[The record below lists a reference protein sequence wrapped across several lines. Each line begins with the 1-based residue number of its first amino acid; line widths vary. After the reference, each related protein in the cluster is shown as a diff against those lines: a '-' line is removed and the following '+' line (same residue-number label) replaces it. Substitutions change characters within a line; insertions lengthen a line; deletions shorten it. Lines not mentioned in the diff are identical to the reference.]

1 MAVAVADTV
10 GGERPRHD
18 SPASNR
24 SQVSQ
29 LKSATTPTMA
39 FPTLGPARMEA
50 AVGTEGDRATPQ
62 TSRREC
68 RPPASRR
75 ECWPPASR
83 RECRP
88 PASRIRTW
96 HSVRDFGEADL
107 QERRNP
113 SRRAVSWAIFLPV
126 SGIGKR
132 AGQGK
137 GRAGGTEAK
146 VGRSLAG
153 LQESTAAS
161 VTWSQTQISG

>member
-1 MAVAVADTV
+1 VAVAVADTV

-62 TSRREC
+62 T
-68 RPPASRR
+68 
-75 ECWPPASR
+75 SR

-153 LQESTAAS
+153 LQESNAAS